1 MEILNVKK
9 LSFTY
14 PNCDLKCL
22 DDISFTVEKG
32 DLVLLCGASGCGKT
46 TLLKLLKSQI
56 SPFGKTDGAVE
67 FCNNNIN
74 DLDEATTAF
83 DIGFVMQNPDA
94 QIVSD
99 KVFSE
104 LTFGLLNMGLSNYEI
119 QIRICEVSDFFGI
132 SELFEKD
139 ISTLSGGQKQLL
151 NLASIIAMNPK
162 LLILDEP
169 TAQLDPISSAHFFD
183 VLSRLNRELGT
194 TIIIAEHRLNEL
206 WPIADK
212 ILLLDN
218 GQLLL
223 SKPPKEAAQCI
234 KSSHKDNAILNELP
248 CAVQLFNELDANCEC
263 PLSVRDG
270 IRFLDNNFKNDI
282 KSLERADY
290 KHSDQVVLEL
300 CDVFARYEKN
310 LPDILNG
317 VNFKVFNGECV
328 CILGSN
334 GAGKSTMLRA
344 CAGLIK
350 PCSGKL
356 KVFSKKISQFKDN
369 SLYDFVSLLPQNP
382 LELFLCQSV
391 LEDLLQVNE
400 KKKRSK
406 SEFKKLVDDVCEL
419 LDITHLLL
427 MHPYDLS
434 GGQLQK
440 SALAKLL
447 LLEPQLLLLDEPV
460 KGLDAC
466 AKLELA
472 QIFRKLTQK
481 GISIV
486 IVTHDV
492 EFASICADRCAM
504 FWGGKVVSADVPY
517 KFFSENKFYTTAA
530 SRISRHF
537 FNNAVTCNDVI
548 ALCKENGVV

>member
-1 MEILNVKK
+1 
-9 LSFTY
+9 
-14 PNCDLKCL
+14 
-22 DDISFTVEKG
+22 
-32 DLVLLCGASGCGKT
+32 
-46 TLLKLLKSQI
+46 
-56 SPFGKTDGAVE
+56 
-67 FCNNNIN
+67 
-74 DLDEATTAF
+74 
-83 DIGFVMQNPDA
+83 
-94 QIVSD
+94 
-99 KVFSE
+99 
-104 LTFGLLNMGLSNYEI
+104 
-119 QIRICEVSDFFGI
+119 
-132 SELFEKD
+132 
-139 ISTLSGGQKQLL
+139 
-151 NLASIIAMNPK
+151 
-162 LLILDEP
+162 
-169 TAQLDPISSAHFFD
+169 
-183 VLSRLNRELGT
+183 
-194 TIIIAEHRLNEL
+194 
-206 WPIADK
+206 
-212 ILLLDN
+212 
-218 GQLLL
+218 
-223 SKPPKEAAQCI
+223 
-234 KSSHKDNAILNELP
+234 
-248 CAVQLFNELDANCEC
+248 
-263 PLSVRDG
+263 
-270 IRFLDNNFKNDI
+270 
-282 KSLERADY
+282 
-290 KHSDQVVLEL
+290 
-300 CDVFARYEKN
+300 
-310 LPDILNG
+310 
-317 VNFKVFNGECV
+317 V

-400 KKKRSK
+400 KEKRSK

-440 SALAKLL
+440 AALAKLL